1 MIPRPAVMR
10 ISPSFSE
17 PRSLTAPGP
26 SPTERTRPRG
36 GILRYFLT
44 TLLLICTAS
53 ATSSPA
59 EPAEGTASRNKE
71 ARRLDRAA
79 AVLREIMAAPDQG
92 LPQDLLDRTHCV
104 VVIPSMKKAGFVFG
118 GRYGKGVA
126 SCRKSDGSE
135 PWGPPS
141 MVTLGGGSFGAQI
154 GGAAVDVL
162 MLIMN
167 PAGIEGLLKDK
178 FTLGGDLS
186 AAAGPVG
193 RAATAETNA
202 LMDAKILTYS
212 RSRGV
217 FLGAEL
223 KGAVLMQDREGN
235 RNLYGREVEAQQ
247 LLMEG
252 NVEVPP
258 AARRF
263 VNQLANSSPRRSKRP
278 F

>member
-1 MIPRPAVMR
+1 MR

-17 PRSLTAPGP
+17 HSSVAAPGP
-26 SPTERTRPRG
+26 SPTDRTRPSG

-44 TLLLICTAS
+44 TLLLICVAN
-53 ATSSPA
+53 ATSNPA
-59 EPAEGTASRNKE
+59 EPAEGTASRSKE
-71 ARRLDRAA
+71 AKRLERAA

-126 SCRKSDGSE
+126 CCRKSDGSE

-167 PAGIEGLLKDK
+167 PAGLEGLLKDK

-193 RAATAETNA
+193 RAATAETDA
-202 LMDAKILTYS
+202 LMNAKILTYS

-217 FLGAEL
+217 FAGAEL

-263 VNQLANSSPRRSKRP
+263 VNQLASFSPKRSKRP
-278 F
+278 L

>member
-1 MIPRPAVMR
+1 
-10 ISPSFSE
+10 
-17 PRSLTAPGP
+17 LG
-26 SPTERTRPRG
+26 
-36 GILRYFLT
+36 YFLT
-44 TLLLICTAS
+44 ILLLIGVAGV
-53 ATSSPA
+53 TSSPA
-59 EPAEGTASRNKE
+59 EPAEGTASRSPE

-79 AVLREIMAAPDQG
+79 VVLREIMAAPDQG
-92 LPQDLLDRTHCV
+92 LPQDLLDRAHCV
-104 VVIPSMKKAGFVFG
+104 VVIPSMKKGGFVVG

-126 SCRKSDGSE
+126 CCRKSGTSE

-154 GGAAVDVL
+154 GGASVDVL

-193 RAATAETNA
+193 RAATAETDA
-202 LMDAKILTYS
+202 LMNAKILTYS

-217 FLGAEL
+217 FAGAEL

-235 RNLYGREVEAQQ
+235 RNLYGREVEAKR

-263 VNQLANSSPRRSKRP
+263 VNQLANFSPRRSKRP
-278 F
+278 L